1 MNIETLQTFL
11 GWCVVIHFG
20 MLLLVVLFLTMGR
33 NWVVNMHQK
42 FFDLSK
48 EELQRSYFNYI
59 AVYKLLVIVFV
70 LVPYLVIRFLL

>member
-48 EELQRSYFNYI
+48 EELHRSYFNYI